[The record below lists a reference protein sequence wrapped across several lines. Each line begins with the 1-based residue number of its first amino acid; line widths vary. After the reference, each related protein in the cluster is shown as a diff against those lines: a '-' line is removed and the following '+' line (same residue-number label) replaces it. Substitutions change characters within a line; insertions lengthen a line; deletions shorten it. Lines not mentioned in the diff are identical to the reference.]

1 MCSIYSNG
9 CLGYIIQRLYRYPT
23 DSESSLLHSLKQ
35 IVGDVWDW
43 RKQITKLAL
52 FDLKKQVA
60 RTALGPFWLFAKR
73 IVYVLVFW
81 FALEIGLKSGKDT
94 GGGGAYLI
102 WLASG
107 VFTWTFMQ
115 GMIGSGSAVFNKF
128 SYLVTKIKFPL
139 AGIPAIYA
147 ISESIIFLGLL
158 VILGITCV
166 VMGEAP
172 TIHLIQLPF
181 AIVLLL
187 VFWYMFSLCTSML
200 SALSKDFHNLMTTL
214 SQPLFWLSG
223 IIFNISNIQILA
235 VQLFA
240 ILNPVTFFAT
250 LMRDAIYYHTW
261 IWDDPNACIGFAI
274 VFLIQFVATLVVY
287 KKAQMEVRD
296 EL

>member
-1 MCSIYSNG
+1 MI
-9 CLGYIIQRLYRYPT
+9 
-23 DSESSLLHSLKQ
+23 SSAKE
-35 IVGDVWDW
+35 IVGDIWAW
-43 RKQITKLAL
+43 RRQITKLAV

-60 RTALGPFWLFAKR
+60 RTAFGPFWLFAKR

-94 GGGGAYLI
+94 GGSGAYLI

-115 GMIGSGSAVFNKF
+115 SMIGTGSAIFNKY

-147 ISESIIFLGLL
+147 VSEGIIFLGLL
-158 VILGITCV
+158 VILACTCV
-166 VMGEAP
+166 AFGEVP
-172 TIHLIQLPF
+172 TIHLIQLPI
-181 AIVLLL
+181 ACILLM
-187 VFWYMFSLCTSML
+187 VFWYMFSLFASML
-200 SALSKDFHNLMTTL
+200 GALSKDFHNLITTC

-223 IIFNISNIQILA
+223 IIFNISKIHIFA

-250 LMRDAIYYHTW
+250 IMRDAIYYHTW
-261 IWDDPNACIGFAI
+261 IWESPKACLGFAL
-274 VFLIQFVATLVVY
+274 VFVIQLVATLLVY
-287 KKAQMEVRD
+287 KRAQTEVRD

>member
-1 MCSIYSNG
+1 M
-9 CLGYIIQRLYRYPT
+9 LQ
-23 DSESSLLHSLKQ
+23 SLKQ
-35 IVGDVWDW
+35 IVGDVWGW
-43 RKQITKLAL
+43 RKQITQLAL

-94 GGGGAYLI
+94 GASGAYLV

-115 GMIGSGSAVFNKF
+115 SMLGTGSAIFNKY
-128 SYLVTKIKFPL
+128 SYLVSKIKFPL

-147 ISESIIFLGLL
+147 VSEGIIFLGLL
-158 VILGITCV
+158 IILACTCLAF
-166 VMGEAP
+166 GEMP
-172 TIHLIQLPF
+172 TIHLIQVPF
-181 AIVLLL
+181 AIVLLM
-187 VFWYMFSLCTSML
+187 VFWYLFSLFASML
-200 SALSKDFHNLMTTL
+200 GALSKDFHNLITTL

-223 IIFNISNIQILA
+223 IIFNISNIHIPA
-235 VQLFA
+235 VQIFA
-240 ILNPVTFFAT
+240 MLNPVTFFAN

-261 IWDDPNACIGFAI
+261 IWDNPKACLGFAI
-274 VFLIQFVATLVVY
+274 VFVIQFVATLVVY
-287 KKAQMEVRD
+287 KRAETEVRD